1 MLIVDI
7 IEKLGPI
14 NVPMIAEQDIM
25 EILTLSF
32 ALHAQLAV
40 KFVEQQVQIA
50 LNVSQLLECPTICMK
65 VSVL

>member
-1 MLIVDI
+1 MDI
-7 IEKLGPI
+7 TEKLGPI
-14 NVPMIAEQDIM
+14 NVLMIAEQDIM

-32 ALHAQLAV
+32 ALHAQLVV